1 MDTLLRDIKYSFRRL
16 QKSPGFTA
24 ITVLTL
30 ALGIGANTA
39 IFSVVNTIL
48 LRPLPY
54 RDPERLVTIDHF
66 YPSLNGMRAPVSA
79 RGFRD
84 YRDKTRSFEAVA
96 VESGWGVNL
105 TGAGDP
111 ERIPGVKVS
120 GDWFRALSIAPALG
134 RALQRDDDEP
144 GHEHVVVI
152 SDGLWRRLYGG
163 SAKVIGTMMLLN
175 DENYRIVGVMPA
187 GFRSFFSQRADIFAP
202 LALTPQQLSAGY
214 TNEYLNLTARLNR
227 GISIE
232 RAAAEMKIFAEN
244 LKKEN
249 PNSFAPTWTL
259 TVRSLDEVTTGR
271 IRPVL
276 LVLLGAVGFV
286 LLIACANVANLL
298 LARAAVRIKEIA
310 IRSALGADRVALV
323 RQLLTESVMLA
334 LTGGVLGLALAQWSV
349 KSLVA
354 LNPNLPRAS
363 EVGIDGT
370 VMAFTLGLSV
380 ATGLLFGLA
389 PALQTSRT
397 NLQETLKEGGRSGS
411 ADFAGRNVR
420 RGLVIAEVALALTLL
435 VGAGLLIKSVARLQ
449 SVDPGFEPRNL
460 LAFNLSLPAAKYRSD
475 TVQIQFADQMLRRLN
490 AIPGVKSAA
499 TTSVLP
505 FNGGWSTSSFT
516 IEGLQVP
523 PGQNGPWGD
532 IRIVSTG
539 FFDTMRIPLL
549 RGRVFTD
556 QDGPGAPPVV
566 VIDEEFVKK
575 YFSNQEPIGKRI
587 TFGARRGSTDSTWI
601 TIVGV
606 VRHAAHE
613 GLDAERRI
621 QYYFPYRQQGGR
633 FITVAVRTAGN
644 PTSIVPSVRQAVHS
658 VDRDQPLS
666 GIATMETL
674 IEQSMGQRKLS
685 MILLGVFSGIALLLA
700 SIGIYGVMSYAVTQR
715 TRELGIRMALGAARG
730 RVLSLVVG
738 QGMVLALTGVALG
751 LGGAFALTRFLGSQL
766 YAVRPTDPATFAL
779 VTAALAGTALVATLV
794 PALRAT
800 RVDPVVALRDE

>member
-1 MDTLLRDIKYSFRRL
+1 MDTLLRDIKYSIRRL
-16 QKSPGFTA
+16 QKSPAFTA
-24 ITVLTL
+24 ITVITL

-54 RDPERLVTIDHF
+54 REPERLVTIDHF
-66 YPSLNGMRAPVSA
+66 YPSLNDMRAPVSA

-84 YRDKTRSFEAVA
+84 YRDKTQSFEAVA
-96 VESGWGVNL
+96 VETGWGVNL
-105 TGAGDP
+105 TGTGDP

-120 GDWFRALSIAPALG
+120 GDWFRALGISPARG

-144 GHEHVVVI
+144 GREHVVVI
-152 SDGLWRRLYGG
+152 SDGLWRRLYGSDANVVG
-163 SAKVIGTMMLLN
+163 KSMLLN
-175 DENYRIVGVMPA
+175 DETYQIVGVMPPD
-187 GFRSFFSQRADIFAP
+187 FRSFFSRRADIFAP
-202 LALTPQQLSAGY
+202 LALTQQQLTAGY
-214 TNEYLNLTARLNR
+214 TNEYLNLTARLKR
-227 GISIE
+227 GVSRE
-232 RAAAEMKIFAEN
+232 RAGAEMKTFAEN

-249 PNSFAPTWTL
+249 PNNFAPTWTL
-259 TVRSLDEVTTGR
+259 TVRSLNEVATGT
-271 IRPVL
+271 IKPVL

-310 IRSALGADRVALV
+310 IRSALGADRLALV
-323 RQLLTESVMLA
+323 RQLLTESVILA
-334 LTGGVLGLALAQWSV
+334 LTGGVLGLGLARWSV

-354 LNPNLPRAS
+354 LNPNLPRGS

-370 VMAFTLGLSV
+370 VMAFTLGISV
-380 ATGLLFGLA
+380 FTGLLFGLA

-420 RGLVIAEVALALTLL
+420 RGLVVAEVALALTLL
-435 VGAGLLIKSVARLQ
+435 IGAGLLIKSVARLQ
-449 SVDPGFEPRNL
+449 SVDPGFDSRNL
-460 LAFNLSLPAAKYRSD
+460 LAFNLSLPQAKYRSD
-475 TVQIQFADQMLRRLN
+475 TLQIQFADQMLARLN
-490 AIPGVKSAA
+490 ALPGVKSAA

-505 FNGGWSTSSFT
+505 FNGGWSTSSFQ
-516 IEGLQVP
+516 IEGLVVP

-532 IRIVSTG
+532 IRIVSTK
-539 FFDTMRIPLL
+539 FFETMRIPLV
-549 RGRVFTD
+549 RGRIFTE
-556 QDGPGAPPVV
+556 QDAAGSPPVV
-566 VIDEEFVKK
+566 VIDQEFAKK
-575 YFSNQEPIGKRI
+575 YFANKEPIGKRI
-587 TFGARRGSTDSTWI
+587 TFGPRRGSTDTTWI

-606 VRHAAHE
+606 VGHAAHE
-613 GLDAERRI
+613 GLDAEKRI

-633 FITVAVRTAGN
+633 FITVAVRSAGN
-644 PTSIVPSVRQAVHS
+644 PMSVMAPVREAVHS

-674 IEQSMGQRKLS
+674 ITQSMGQRKLS
-685 MILLGVFSGIALLLA
+685 MILIGVFSGIALLLA

-730 RVLSLVVG
+730 RVLALVVS
-738 QGMVLALTGVALG
+738 QGMALAMTGVVLG
-751 LGGAFALTRFLGSQL
+751 LAGAYGVTRFLASQL
-766 YAVRPTDPATFAL
+766 YSVKPTDPATFAL
-779 VTAALAGTALVATLV
+779 VTAALAGTALAATLV